1 MPLDNA
7 DKMIL
12 GLQLGESLA
21 PSQGCE
27 RLPPGTTLSSNIIC
41 TVRVSDESVVEGEY
55 DRPGVSGLGLSVMT
69 GIGENCNPQGSSG
82 NFED

>member
-1 MPLDNA
+1 MPLDNV

-12 GLQLGESLA
+12 GLQPGESLA

-27 RLPPGTTLSSNIIC
+27 RLSSNDIC
-41 TVRVSDESVVEGEY
+41 TVRASDEESVVEGEY
-55 DRPGVSGLGLSVMT
+55 DRPGVSGLGLSVVT
-69 GIGENCNPQGSSG
+69 GIGENCNPQGSSA